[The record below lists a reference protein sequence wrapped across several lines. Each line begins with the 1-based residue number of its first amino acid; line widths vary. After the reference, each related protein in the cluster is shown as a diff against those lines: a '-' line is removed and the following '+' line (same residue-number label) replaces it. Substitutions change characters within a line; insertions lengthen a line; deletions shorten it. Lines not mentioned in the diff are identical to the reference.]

1 MIKRVVAYG
10 CSHAYGTEMS
20 GRHDSTGSREFVWG
34 NLVAKHYDVPFHRVA
49 QPGNS
54 NEGILHNVIEHC
66 QEGDLAVFS
75 NTQLRR
81 AVYTPIKDGDVIEP
95 ENITKFDVGM
105 ILDEHT
111 MTPKWL
117 DLDKIKN
124 RRVTEFKQAG
134 FNNTLNKYKNTPHL
148 KSIAEYYVGYKWN
161 FLPMF
166 ITYLSYYASWNA
178 IAKSRGAYQINFMFD
193 EASDILHKMFNLD
206 NVGPHF
212 KNSFT
217 DKEYIK
223 ERMPHTVNT
232 SKHYKDWLNDETRI
246 CKGELSLMKWV
257 LKQQGLPLDE
267 FPDNRFAHVGKEQ
280 QPLIASEIIKRCEK
294 LGYE

>member
-10 CSHAYGTEMS
+10 CNHAYGTEMS

-34 NLVAKHYDVPFHRVA
+34 NPVAKHYDVPFPQSSTTAIVTKVYCIMLL
-49 QPGNS
+49 NTVKK
-54 NEGILHNVIEHC
+54 VI
-66 QEGDLAVFS
+66 LAVFS

-166 ITYLSYYASWNA
+166 ITYSELLRKLECY
-178 IAKSRGAYQINFMFD
+178 
-193 EASDILHKMFNLD
+193 
-206 NVGPHF
+206 
-212 KNSFT
+212 
-217 DKEYIK
+217 
-223 ERMPHTVNT
+223 
-232 SKHYKDWLNDETRI
+232 
-246 CKGELSLMKWV
+246 CKK
-257 LKQQGLPLDE
+257 
-267 FPDNRFAHVGKEQ
+267 
-280 QPLIASEIIKRCEK
+280 
-294 LGYE
+294 